1 METIHAV
8 LRKLALDDLREW
20 AGSKILSRGQS
31 YLKNVK
37 GLSYLEDGTLTAWVS
52 GSDLYATSVCLSTDG
67 DFDYSCTCPYD
78 WGPCKHAVAVVL
90 AAAEQLKQKKEIPL
104 LNHNDDLYQ
113 ALFDDAD
120 EDDTDDDDWFD
131 DDEDAEPA
139 TEPPTKGTQATTG
152 LHRILDGMGKDELI
166 RVIKEAAAR
175 YPEIERDLL
184 ESKQFADGKVNTL
197 VRSLQREIGKLTSE
211 TAWYNSWRGE
221 GNIPDYSHVQSQ
233 LHALLDSGHADQVIR
248 LGEELWT
255 KGIEQVGQSN
265 DEGETADEI
274 TACMN
279 IVLQAVPCSSMSSAD
294 QLLWV
299 INRALK
305 DEYSLLD
312 SAASILEN
320 TKYTRDTW
328 HTVADALEGRL
339 NSMKQPAAVTFSSR
353 YHRNRVMNM
362 LVDAY
367 TRSGK
372 PEKVIPLLEKEADV
386 GQCYEALV
394 DALRAAGEIDK
405 AKQWCIRGFERT
417 LKSAP
422 GIASALQGRLRQ
434 LAEKEKRYDLVSAY
448 RAEDFF
454 DRASRQTYSELRKAA
469 EKAKVWPEVRAS
481 VLSYLET
488 GRRPEQAEPS
498 KNSAW
503 PLPRPEVVRPH
514 DKAAAK
520 FSKFP
525 DLDMLID
532 IAIMEKRFDDVVG
545 LYRELRK
552 IKRWSWE
559 TDKAV
564 ADAVAASH
572 PQLAVDI
579 WKAIVDSLIAQV
591 KPRAYEE
598 AAGYLRRINK
608 VYQQNQQISEWQSLI
623 SELQRVHKAKRRL
636 MEVLAALSGKKILD

>member
-8 LRKLALDDLREW
+8 LRKLTLEDLREW

-31 YLKNVK
+31 YLMNVK
-37 GLSYLEDGTLTAWVS
+37 GLSYLEDGTLAAWVS
-52 GSDLYATSVCLSTDG
+52 GSDLYTTSVCLSTDG

-90 AAAEQLKQKKEIPL
+90 AAAKQLKQKKEIPL

-113 ALFDDAD
+113 ALFDDTD
-120 EDDTDDDDWFD
+120 EDDTDDD
-131 DDEDAEPA
+131 EDTEPA
-139 TEPPTKGTQATTG
+139 SELPTKGTPGSTG

-166 RVIKEAAAR
+166 RVIKEAAAS
-175 YPEIERDLL
+175 YPEIKRDLL
-184 ESKQFADGKVNTL
+184 ESKQLADGKVNKL
-197 VRSLQREIGKLTSE
+197 VRSLQREIRKLTSE
-211 TAWYNSWRGE
+211 QAWYNSWRGE
-221 GNIPDYSHVQSQ
+221 GNIPDYSHVRSQ
-233 LHALLDSGHADQVIR
+233 LRALLESGHADQVIR

-255 KGIEQVGQSN
+255 KGNEQVGQSN

-274 TACMN
+274 TACME
-279 IVLQAVPCSSMSSAD
+279 IVLQAVPSSSMSSVE

-299 INRALK
+299 IDRALN

-312 SAASILEN
+312 FAANILEN
-320 TKYTRDTW
+320 TMYTQDTW
-328 HTVADALEGRL
+328 YTVANELEIRL
-339 NSMKQPAAVTFSSR
+339 KAMKQPAAATFSSI
-353 YHRNRVMNM
+353 YSRNRVMNM

-372 PEKVIPLLEKEADV
+372 PERVIPLLEKEADV
-386 GQCYEALV
+386 GQCYETLV
-394 DALRAAGEIDK
+394 DALLAAGEIEK

-417 LKSAP
+417 IKSAP

-572 PQLAVDI
+572 PLLAVDI